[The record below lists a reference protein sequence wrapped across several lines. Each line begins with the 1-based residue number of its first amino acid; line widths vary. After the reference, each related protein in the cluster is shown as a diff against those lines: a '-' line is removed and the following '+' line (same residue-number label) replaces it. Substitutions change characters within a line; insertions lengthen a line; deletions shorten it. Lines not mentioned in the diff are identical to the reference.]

1 MTLRKPFRKEIRGN
15 KLDFLDKINP
25 GIDLI
30 HPYEPGKSVT
40 DVLEQYD
47 LDKIIK
53 LSSNENSRGP
63 SPKVLDV
70 TQSYNSWHIYPDGD
84 GRRLKST
91 ISDLEEI
98 EQDRIVLGNGSNEI
112 LELVGQ
118 TFLSPKSESIF
129 SAHAFAVYKLV
140 SQVRGCKYH
149 EIPTKDWG
157 HDLDK
162 FLNHINEK
170 TRVIFIANP
179 NNPTGTYLSHN
190 QIERFLDKV
199 PSNIVVVIDL
209 AYFEYVITDDY
220 IKPHEITEN
229 FSNVIITKS
238 FSKIYGLSS
247 LRIGYGFGSREL
259 IEILNRVR
267 QPFNVNGLAQESAV
281 AAIHDVQYTKESIK
295 LNTDGRDYIYQSLKG
310 MKIDFIPSEGNF
322 VCMETKKGG
331 SNIFNSLLKEGV
343 IVRSLDLYAMPRH
356 IRITIGSEEENKFFI
371 EKLHKV
377 ISS

>member
-1 MTLRKPFRKEIRGN
+1 MRKPFRKEIRGN

-247 LRIGYGFGSREL
+247 LRIGYGFGSRVL